1 MRAAGWAGCWGAAA
15 CPLSSHPPSSPFFFA
30 GGMEKLGVA
39 HKLPK
44 AYSTGFVGCIR
55 DVVVDRQELHLV
67 EDALNNPTILHCS
80 AK

>member
-1 MRAAGWAGCWGAAA
+1 M
-15 CPLSSHPPSSPFFFA
+15 
-30 GGMEKLGVA
+30 A

-44 AYSTGFVGCIR
+44 AYSTGFIGCIR
-55 DVVVDRQELHLV
+55 DVIVDRQELHLV